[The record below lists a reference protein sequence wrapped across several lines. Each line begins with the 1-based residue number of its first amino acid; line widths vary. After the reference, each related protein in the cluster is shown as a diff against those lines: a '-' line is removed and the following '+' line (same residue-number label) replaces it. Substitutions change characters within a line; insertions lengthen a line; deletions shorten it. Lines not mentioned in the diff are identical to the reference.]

1 MALLKRSYPYLFF
14 VSLQAL
20 IDHEKTAK
28 ERQLLRYRVLVAQ
41 PGDKLHRVPI
51 SKLAQDLRRYLVDIA
66 ATHTLPA
73 NQLPN
78 GQSHP
83 LAEGLVR
90 LLASWEVLVVRD
102 QEGGL
107 FLYARRP
114 PVQ

>member
-1 MALLKRSYPYLFF
+1 MAPLKRSYPYLFF

-20 IDHEKTAK
+20 INHEKTAK
-28 ERQLLRYRVLVAQ
+28 EQQLPHYRVLVVR

-51 SKLAQDLRRYLVDIA
+51 SKLAQNLRRYLVDIA
-66 ATHTLPA
+66 ATHALPPS
-73 NQLPN
+73 QLPN
-78 GQSHP
+78 GQPHP

-90 LLASWEVLVVRD
+90 LQATWEVLVARD
-102 QEGGL
+102 QEGVL